1 MPIMAADISSGTKL
15 FVWDGEKVGG
25 TKCVHYKYFQT

>member
-25 TKCVHYKYFQT
+25 IKRVHY